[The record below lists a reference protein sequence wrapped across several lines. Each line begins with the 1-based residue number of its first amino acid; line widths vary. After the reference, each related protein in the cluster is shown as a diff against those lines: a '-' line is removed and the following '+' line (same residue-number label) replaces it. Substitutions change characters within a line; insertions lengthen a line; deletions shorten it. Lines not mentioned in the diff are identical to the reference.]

1 VDTNAAKISGNEYKY
16 CMNQYLLSQKITFT
30 DLTVK
35 NMRNPEDVNCMACG
49 CEMPDI
55 YIKAKTNFESELNKI
70 GFTKSSDPEAKAEEQ
85 AKDNKLPIDLSY
97 QGLYYKEDRDT
108 IKINYAII
116 SKNDK
121 VTCGDNV
128 CHPRENYLYQID
140 LSKHCSSLA
149 DKIINFDHCP
159 QDCKNT
165 FDATKAV
172 TKDEFNALEFSC
184 KNQPKTESTVITPK
198 PVEQMTQT
206 EKNNLIM
213 QLQQQL
219 LTLLVYLKDLLLA
232 QR

>member
-1 VDTNAAKISGNEYKY
+1 
-16 CMNQYLLSQKITFT
+16 
-30 DLTVK
+30 
-35 NMRNPEDVNCMACG
+35 MACG

-55 YIKAKTNFESELNKI
+55 YIKAKINFEAELNKI

-85 AKDNKLPIDLSY
+85 AEGNKLPIDLSY
-97 QGLYYKEDRDT
+97 QCLYYKEDRDT
-108 IKINYAII
+108 SKINYAII

-140 LSKHCSSLA
+140 LSKYCSALA

-159 QDCKNT
+159 QDCKNA
-165 FDATKAV
+165 FDTTKAA
-172 TKDEFNALEFSC
+172 TKDEFDALEFSC